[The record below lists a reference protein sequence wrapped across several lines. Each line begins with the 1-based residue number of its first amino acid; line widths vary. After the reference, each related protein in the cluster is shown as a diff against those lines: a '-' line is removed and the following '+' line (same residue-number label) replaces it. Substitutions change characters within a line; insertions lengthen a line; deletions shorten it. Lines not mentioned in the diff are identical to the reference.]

1 MADLNPKDLI
11 RPFKDMPT
19 CLTSSPHVM
28 DAILEVV
35 VRQLGGKL
43 TSTNSNDYNWSGT
56 GSNLIGNLFGEAIR
70 KSNLGETLGGM
81 FCKAIH

>member
-1 MADLNPKDLI
+1 
-11 RPFKDMPT
+11 MPT